1 MPMSDN
7 KPGLIRRLLCGIW
20 NTLNFTR
27 RLVFNLIF
35 VIVLIAL
42 FAGFFRSKPGIDA
55 RTALVLDP
63 KGAVVEQFST
73 DPTERA
79 LANMTGGSV
88 KEVQLRDLLRVIDAA
103 AKDSRI
109 ERIVLIPDEISAGL
123 STLRE
128 IGQSLDRF
136 RETGKDIVV
145 VSEGMSQ
152 SQYYLAAHAD
162 EIMLDPDGSVLL
174 EGLASYRTYYRDAL
188 DKLGIDVHLIK
199 VGEYKSAAEPL
210 ILNQASTESKEAELF
225 WMGGI
230 WNEFLDEIAA
240 MRKLDAG
247 AIANDIA
254 HLDVLIPQYNG
265 DLGKFA
271 LERKLVDKLATREQV
286 RDLLKNKGQPDPSGE
301 TFRQVSWA
309 DYLGMQAS
317 DGLPDSRPQVGVV
330 VAQGNIVQGEQ
341 AQGTVGAKTTAQLL
355 REARE
360 DDNIKAVVLRVDSP
374 GGDVYA
380 SEVIRREI
388 EQIKDAGKPVVV
400 SMGDVA
406 ASGGYWI
413 SMNADEIWAQPNTI
427 TGSIGIFGLFVTI
440 PQTLEKI
447 GVHTDGIATTP
458 IAGAFDIRRPF
469 NPQLE
474 TIITSVI
481 QKGYRDFIGRVA
493 KARGKT
499 PEQIDAIA
507 RGRVWSGSQAKERG
521 LVDKLGG
528 LQEAIAAAA
537 ARAEIGDGYRVHYVE
552 RELNA
557 WERFALNFS
566 NTEAAASIGRWSG
579 LASLPTHL
587 VPKAELQQTLSM
599 LQNLGGNR
607 YGVVAHCFCVL
618 D

>member
-1 MPMSDN
+1 MSDT
-7 KPGLIRRLLCGIW
+7 KPGLFRRLLCGTW
-20 NTLNFTR
+20 NALNFTR
-27 RLVFNLIF
+27 RLVFNVIF
-35 VIVLIAL
+35 VALLLLL
-42 FAGFFRSKPGIDA
+42 FAGLFKAKPVIEE

-63 KGAVVEQFST
+63 KGAVVEQYST

-79 LANMTGGSV
+79 LSNMSGGGGN
-88 KEVQLRDLLRVIDAA
+88 KEVQLRDLLRAIETAA
-103 AKDSRI
+103 RDPKI
-109 ERIVLIPDEISAGL
+109 ERIVLVPDELSAGL

-128 IGQSLDRF
+128 LGQALDRF
-136 RETGKDIVV
+136 RSTGKEIVV
-145 VSEGMSQ
+145 VSEGMGQ
-152 SQYYLAAHAD
+152 GQYYLAAHAD
-162 EIMLDPDGSVLL
+162 EILLDPEGSVLL

-210 ILNQASTESKEAELF
+210 ILNHASPESKEAEMF

-230 WNEFLDEIAA
+230 WNELVDEIAA
-240 MRKLDAG
+240 MRKLDVNAINDD
-247 AIANDIA
+247 IAN
-254 HLDVLIPQYNG
+254 LDTIIPQYNG

-271 LERKLVDKLATREQV
+271 LDRKFVDQLATRSEV
-286 RDLLKNKGQPDPSGE
+286 RELLKTRGEPDASGE
-301 TFRQVSWA
+301 TFRQVNWS
-309 DYLGMQAS
+309 DYLGMQIA
-317 DGLPDSRPQVGVV
+317 DALPDSRPQVGVV
-330 VAQGNIVQGEQ
+330 VAQGSIVQGEQ
-341 AQGTVGAKTTAQLL
+341 AQGSVGAKTTARLL
-355 REARE
+355 RDARE
-360 DDNIKAVVLRVDSP
+360 DDDIKAVVLRVDSP

-388 EQIKDAGKPVVV
+388 DAIKAAGKPVVV

-440 PQTLEKI
+440 PETLAKV
-447 GVHTDGIATTP
+447 GVHVDGIATTP

-481 QKGYRDFIGRVA
+481 QKGYRDFIGKVA
-493 KARGKT
+493 AARGKT

-537 ARAEIGDGYRVHYVE
+537 ARAEIGNNFRTRYVE
-552 RELNA
+552 RELSA
-557 WERFALNFS
+557 WERFALNLS
-566 NTEAAASIGRWSG
+566 NTEAAASVGRWSG
-579 LASLPTHL
+579 IAALPTHI
-587 VPKAELQQTLSM
+587 VPKAEIEQTLG
-599 LQNLGGNR
+599 LLRQLGGNR
-607 YGVVAHCFCVL
+607 YGVIAHCFCNF

>member
-1 MPMSDN
+1 MSDT
-7 KPGLIRRLLCGIW
+7 KPGLFRRFFCGIW

-27 RLVFNLIF
+27 RLVLNLIF
-35 VIVLIAL
+35 LIIMIAI
-42 FAGFFRSKPGIDA
+42 FASFFESHPTIEE

-63 KGAVVEQFST
+63 KGVVVEQYST
-73 DPTERA
+73 DATERA
-79 LANMTGGSV
+79 LANMGGGGA
-88 KEVQLRDLLRVIDAA
+88 KEVQLRDLLRTIENA
-103 AKDSRI
+103 AKDPKI
-109 ERIVLIPDEISAGL
+109 ERIVLIPDELSAGL

-128 IGQSLDRF
+128 LGQALDRF
-136 RETGKDIVV
+136 RDTGKEIVV
-145 VSEGMSQ
+145 VSEGMGQ
-152 SQYYLAAHAD
+152 AQYYLAAHAN
-162 EIMLDPDGSVLL
+162 EILLDPEGSVLL

-210 ILNQASTESKEAELF
+210 ILNHASEESKEAEMF

-230 WNEFLDEIAA
+230 WNELVSEIAA
-240 MRKLDAG
+240 MRGIDAQ
-247 AIANDIA
+247 AINDDIAN
-254 HLDVLIPQYNG
+254 LDQVIPQYQG

-271 LERKLVDKLATREQV
+271 LDRKFVDQLATRTEV
-286 RDLLKNKGQPDPSGE
+286 RELLKTRGVPDSSGE
-301 TFRQVSWA
+301 TFRQVNWN
-309 DYLGMQAS
+309 DYLGMQIS
-317 DGLPDSRPQVGVV
+317 DALPDAGPQVGVV
-330 VAQGNIVQGEQ
+330 IAQGNIVQGEQ
-341 AQGTVGAKTTAQLL
+341 AQGSVGAKTTAQIL

-380 SEVIRREI
+380 SEVIRREVDA
-388 EQIKDAGKPVVV
+388 IKAAGKPVVV

-440 PQTLEKI
+440 PETLAKV
-447 GVHTDGIATTP
+447 GVNVDGIATTP

-469 NPQLE
+469 NPKLE

-481 QKGYRDFIGRVA
+481 QKGYRDFIGKVA
-493 KARGKT
+493 EARGKT
-499 PEQIDAIA
+499 PEQIDAVA

-528 LQEAIAAAA
+528 LQDAIASAAA
-537 ARAEIGDGYRVHYVE
+537 LAEISDNFRTQYVE
-552 RELNA
+552 RKLST
-557 WERFALNFS
+557 WERFALNLS
-566 NTEAAASIGRWSG
+566 NTESAASVGRWSG
-579 LASLPTHL
+579 MANLPMRVL
-587 VPKAELQQTLSM
+587 PKAEIEQTLGLLQQ
-599 LQNLGGNR
+599 LGGNR
-607 YGVVAHCFCVL
+607 YGVVAHCFCSF